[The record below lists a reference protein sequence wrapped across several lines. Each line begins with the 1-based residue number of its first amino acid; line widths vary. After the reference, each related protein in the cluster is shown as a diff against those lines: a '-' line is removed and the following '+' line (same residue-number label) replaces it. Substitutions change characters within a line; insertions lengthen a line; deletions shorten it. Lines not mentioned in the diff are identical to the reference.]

1 MGSPDTRSRA
11 APPLTLV
18 VGDEAVLVERAI
30 AEIAASARA
39 AHPDTDVVEVEPE
52 ALAETDLS
60 VLLSPSLFGERRVVV
75 LRAIQD
81 AAADTAKRTLS
92 ALADAPDEVSVVVV
106 HAGGNKGKAVL
117 KALAERNAVRVE
129 CPRITKYRDRLDFVQ
144 HEVRRAGGTISEP
157 AARAVLDAVG
167 SDLREIAMACAQLV
181 SDTGGTIDPD
191 AVARY
196 YATPAEV
203 SGFAVADAAVDGDTA
218 AALAQLRWALAT
230 GVAPV
235 LVTSALAGGVRQ
247 IARVASAGRAARTA
261 DLARDLGMPPWKV
274 ERVQRQARGWR
285 PEGIAVALAA
295 VADADAAV
303 KGAGVD
309 PAYALE
315 RAVLT
320 IAAARAGT

>member
-1 MGSPDTRSRA
+1 MCPASRV
-11 APPLTLV
+11 PPLTLV

-30 AEIAASARA
+30 AEVVAAARA
-39 AHPDTDVVEVEPE
+39 ADPDTEVVDVEPD
-52 ALAETDLS
+52 ALADIDLAS
-60 VLLSPSLFGERRVVV
+60 LLSPSLFGERRIIVFHALHDAGAEVGKRV
-75 LRAIQD
+75 LA
-81 AAADTAKRTLS
+81 
-92 ALADAPDEVSVVVV
+92 ALADVPQEISVVAV
-106 HAGGNKGKAVL
+106 HAGGQKGKAL
-117 KALAERNAVRVE
+117 LTSIAERNAVRVE
-129 CPRITKYRDRLDFVQ
+129 CPRIVKYRDRLDFVQ
-144 HEVRRAGGTISEP
+144 NEVRRSGASITEP
-157 AARAVLDAVG
+157 TARAILDAVG
-167 SDLREIAMACAQLV
+167 SDVRELAMACAQLT
-181 SDTGGTIDPD
+181 SDTGGRIDAD

-196 YATPAEV
+196 YSTPAEV
-203 SGFAVADAAVDGDTA
+203 TGFAVADAAVDGDKA
-218 AALAQLRWALAT
+218 VALAQLRWALAT

-247 IARVASAGRAARTA
+247 IARVASAGRGVRTA

-285 PEGIAVALAA
+285 PEGIAIALAA

-320 IAAARAGT
+320 IAAARAAT